1 MIEAAPVSGIV
12 GALGALRDRPD
23 STDDLPGLAGMPV
36 LVVVGE
42 EDEVTPPARARAMAE
57 AIPGARV
64 VVIPGAGHVPPLER
78 PAATTQTLVEFLRAI
93 T

>member
-1 MIEAAPVSGIV
+1 M
-12 GALGALRDRPD
+12 
-23 STDDLPGLAGMPV
+23 LAGVGVPMDELLVRQGSDLARLAGVPV
-36 LVVVGE
+36 LVLVGE

-78 PAATTQTLVEFLRAI
+78 PAATTQALLEFLHAI
-93 T
+93 P